1 MASSMKD
8 AFNISVRNEEIK
20 KSITNSIKS
29 QFPIEGSKKTIEL
42 ESLQIDDTSLTP
54 DDFPD
59 QKKAK
64 LAGKS
69 WDYPVYATMN
79 LVDNETGNTIDSTK
93 LKIGSIPM
101 MTNRF
106 STIIDGNEYHTMNQ
120 FRLKP
125 GIYTRVKNNG
135 QIVSQFNLEKGFNFE
150 MDLDPEKRIFYLTRK
165 NKHYELY
172 SILRA
177 LGIDDNEMR
186 KVWGED
192 VYKLNVGSSI
202 GKQEKIIIDLY
213 KQLTHQEVPY
223 DKAVEGLKEYF
234 NNTKVSP
241 FTTKITLGESFE
253 SVTPKA
259 LLATSQKILK
269 VRRGQEEPDQRDSL
283 TFKDLYG
290 VDDLLNAYFEKNT
303 PKIVAKI
310 ARSSE
315 NKDKLREIISS
326 SDYGDAIKNFFIGP
340 QADLSSTTPQTNPL
354 EMLNEWRK
362 TTIMGTG
369 GIQSRHAITEEARD
383 LHPSHI
389 GFLDPIATPDCTT
402 PDHEVFTK
410 TGWKYIDHINFEDE
424 ISCLINNRLEFHKP
438 ETITN
443 EHYEGPMYEGI
454 TARFSY
460 CVTPNHRMYVK
471 PDDHISKNYF
481 PEYRIETAKDMYG
494 KTRRFKINHLSYEGK
509 EKKFF
514 TLPGTKRNFS
524 LNDWSSLVGWYLSE
538 GHTAYYG
545 YGIFYSQI
553 SQCPE
558 ASLKKYER
566 ILKLLSKMK
575 LRYYTF
581 GTNIIITDKQLGNY
595 FKQFGK
601 SYDKFIPREYFD
613 FPRLA
618 RKKLFWSLLQGD
630 GRLCKNHGSNQ
641 KVFTSG
647 STMLAKDFEKLAISL
662 GYGVTHKIYPDN
674 REERY
679 IDIHEIRILQ
689 HENIQISGKLEHQ
702 KIINY
707 SGTVHCLSIPGGL
720 FLTRRNGG
728 ASYWT
733 GNSFKVGITLPL
745 TAEVIKKGKTIFTP
759 LLKNGSKVDEK
770 NLSKAYKDKTA
781 AEVWGIKLGFPDQ
794 YKIVNGII
802 KPKGRLV
809 KGYYKGKQTLF
820 KPSEVEYF
828 LVDPA
833 SMYSYTSNLVPF
845 LANTQ
850 GNRASMG
857 SRMLTQ
863 AVSLVNREKPFVQSH
878 YDEKDTWE
886 DITGSYLQPYAAEA
900 GEITYIDEDYIGLK
914 TNEGKD
920 VKIGLY
926 NYFPLNQNSYLHSK
940 PLVKVG
946 SKVKKGA
953 VLADHNF
960 SRDSVLSVGA
970 NVNVAYMP
978 WKGYNFEDGV
988 VATESFAEKF
998 TSSSMVKKSLYQAK
1012 NGMTRKSNYRTEF
1025 PDKLTPK
1032 NFSKLDADGIIKEG
1046 EKVEPGDI
1054 LVSYMEPRD
1063 MTTTEMLLKKMSK
1076 TSFLPYIDKSLE
1088 WPQDKIGVVKYVKKM
1103 GRSINIWI
1111 VVEHPMVVGDKISG
1125 RYGNKGI
1132 ITKIIPDNDAPH
1144 NKDGKRIDLIM
1155 SPAGVPGRINPSQL
1169 LETAAGK
1176 WSEKTGKK
1184 YIVKN
1189 FSGEDSLT
1197 DITNKL
1203 KKEKLEINEQLFD
1216 GKDGKPF
1223 ENKIFTGNQYIL
1235 RLMHDVEKK
1244 HKARERGS
1252 YDLNLQPAAGKSG
1265 GQSFDPMTMYAMIAH
1280 GASKNLRDATLIKGQ
1295 KNDEIWRSLQ
1305 LGLPL
1310 PTPKTNFVFD
1320 KLVAHLQ
1327 NAGVNVDKNG
1337 NYLITSPFTDKQLS
1351 RITAGE
1357 IKDAREVLRGKN
1369 LAPIKGG
1376 LFDLD
1381 VVGGMQGNK
1390 WAHINLNTKMPHPM
1404 FEDAI
1409 IKITGLTR
1417 PKFDKIMDET
1427 YDEDGITGTKL
1438 IQKKLSEINLKSEIR
1453 KTKAELKKA
1462 PKSKRSS
1469 LNKKYKHLD
1478 ALRTFEIKPSD
1489 LMISKFPVMPSK
1501 FRPIYPLPSGDLQ
1514 VSPINHHYRQIAQ
1527 TAYAIKTNKD
1537 LGFDEE
1543 LSRTARKDMYR
1554 VLKEAVGLQEPLHQQ
1569 MKRSAGI
1576 VKTIAG
1582 STPKEGFAQ
1591 RSVWAKRQDV
1601 SGRSTVTVDPSLGL
1615 DQAGIPIEMAKVI
1628 YRPFI
1633 IKEMLQM
1640 GFRTV
1645 EALEN
1650 IKNDGIASRK
1660 ALLKAMEKRPVL
1672 LNRAPTLHKHGI
1684 QAFKPQLVDGK
1695 DIKTNPLINA
1705 GFNLDY
1711 DGDSVS
1717 SIITIGYDFESSK
1730 NGGILKEFDFKLDFD
1745 QFMCYIIDRN
1755 IHINQDQIMIF
1766 KNTFLNFK
1774 NTKTN
1779 SIINRHISEIPYYKD
1794 RITKQTDAI
1803 TEYEVPDF
1811 VKVFAL
1817 ENGKQVFKPVA
1828 RFSIHKNL
1836 IMYKVTTGSKREV
1849 IASEDH
1855 SLICYN
1861 PKTGTIEKIKPEN
1874 SIGLLTP
1881 LPKSLKMSKEE
1892 KITKIE
1898 GWFIGAMVGDGW
1910 TNGKNTK
1917 LYKRTKNQL
1926 MLANSD
1932 TDIIKAAN
1940 DFIGKEGY
1948 SLTNTHDFDGH
1959 ESTSTKTTWANKFW
1973 SSYFRE
1979 EIGEGAKNKHL
1990 PRNFLFTS
1998 EDYRFGLLS
2007 GLIDTDGTVSKVKA
2021 KAKNVPQYMCS
2032 YTTISEELHYQI
2044 QQLAASLGIRTSVT
2058 TYMKDNLVYS
2068 IYIYMNDLVKIKNK
2082 VNLRSNKK
2090 ANILKEA
2097 FVSVDRKDIVPIK
2110 FTLAKYIQK
2119 NMISYIKHPV
2129 LYVQIS
2135 KAKKTGTLSR
2145 TLAIK
2150 ICDSFRPTNVEFKT
2164 WRKEIVRNNDL
2175 VWDTIKTIE
2184 PSDETIGYDLTVP
2197 GPYVFMLSNLMTV
2210 QDTMA
2215 VHVPVMDDAVDEAW
2229 GMLPSKNVF
2238 KAGDN
2243 SVVHAISKDYQLGL
2257 YYLTVPGKESKKRF
2271 RTVIEAETAGL
2282 GMTDIFSLNGKKTT
2296 IGIQLVN
2303 SILPKQF
2310 RDYDSLFD
2318 SIKVNSI
2325 LEKVAIETP
2334 ENFDQVISGLKDLG
2348 NRYGHIRGS
2357 SVSIDDLRIDTSIRD
2372 KILKKWESTL
2382 GPNSSDKKKI
2392 EAYKNAKTELKEKL
2406 HQKYSD
2412 SNKFYEW
2419 LKSGALRKEEGI
2431 IQMIGMPGILQ
2442 DIKGKEIP
2450 IPITKSYGEGLD
2462 SFDYWNSIYGVRK
2475 GTIDRAVNT
2484 QESGELN
2491 KRLLANTRKL
2501 LITEEDCG
2509 TNDGVEFYITD
2520 KNILDRTSAFEL
2532 DDIVEAGQLITLD
2545 IQQKL
2550 KKSRKDTIIVRSP
2563 LTCETSEGVCQKC
2576 YGLMPGGNFP
2586 PIGTN
2591 VGVLDGQAIS
2601 ERSTQLTMRTF
2612 HTGGVADVGGA
2623 VAGFKRL
2630 EQIFKVPETV
2640 PNKATLAQLDGQID
2654 SIKESPIGGKDILI
2668 NGINHYIPL
2677 NLEPTVKRYQTV
2689 TKGQKISTGVIKPQE
2704 LAELKTFKDAQRGM
2718 VQELDNIYENKFFQK
2733 TFETAIRGVTDNA
2746 EILEPGDTDF
2756 LPGDKVAASYIKKK
2770 NKALIKDGKTPA
2782 QFNEYFKSIEM
2793 LTDDGQDWLDRLSN
2807 VHLKNTIK
2815 DMASTKMASNI
2826 HGHNP
2831 LPAYMYGLEFSKDPK
2846 YTY

>member
-1 MASSMKD
+1 MANSIKN
-8 AFNISVRNEEIK
+8 AFDISIRNEEIR
-20 KSITNSIKS
+20 KSIANSIQS
-29 QFPIEGSKKTIEL
+29 QFPIKGSKKTIEL
-42 ESLQIDDTSLTP
+42 ENLEVANTSLTP

-59 QKKAK
+59 QKEAK

-69 WDYPVYATMN
+69 WDYPIYANMR
-79 LVDNETGNTIDSTK
+79 LVDNETGQALDSTR
-93 LKIGSIPM
+93 LKIGAIPM

-150 MDLDPEKRIFYLTRK
+150 MDLDPEKRIFFLTRK

-172 SILRA
+172 SILKA
-177 LGIDDNEMR
+177 LGVDDNEMR
-186 KVWGED
+186 KVWGEE

-213 KQLTHQEVPY
+213 KQLTHQEAPY

-269 VRRGQEEPDQRDSL
+269 VRKGQEEPDQRDSL

-303 PKIVAKI
+303 PKIISKL

-369 GIQSRHAITEEARD
+369 GIQSRHAITEAARD

-389 GFLDPIATPDCTT
+389 GFLDPIATPD
-402 PDHEVFTK
+402 
-410 TGWKYIDHINFEDE
+410 
-424 ISCLINNRLEFHKP
+424 
-438 ETITN
+438 
-443 EHYEGPMYEGI
+443 
-454 TARFSY
+454 
-460 CVTPNHRMYVK
+460 
-471 PDDHISKNYF
+471 
-481 PEYRIETAKDMYG
+481 
-494 KTRRFKINHLSYEGK
+494 
-509 EKKFF
+509 
-514 TLPGTKRNFS
+514 
-524 LNDWSSLVGWYLSE
+524 
-538 GHTAYYG
+538 
-545 YGIFYSQI
+545 
-553 SQCPE
+553 
-558 ASLKKYER
+558 
-566 ILKLLSKMK
+566 
-575 LRYYTF
+575 
-581 GTNIIITDKQLGNY
+581 
-595 FKQFGK
+595 
-601 SYDKFIPREYFD
+601 
-613 FPRLA
+613 
-618 RKKLFWSLLQGD
+618 
-630 GRLCKNHGSNQ
+630 
-641 KVFTSG
+641 
-647 STMLAKDFEKLAISL
+647 
-662 GYGVTHKIYPDN
+662 
-674 REERY
+674 
-679 IDIHEIRILQ
+679 
-689 HENIQISGKLEHQ
+689 
-702 KIINY
+702 
-707 SGTVHCLSIPGGL
+707 
-720 FLTRRNGG
+720 
-728 ASYWT
+728 
-733 GNSFKVGITLPL
+733 SFKVGITLPL
-745 TAEVIKKGKTIFTP
+745 TAEVIKKGKTILTP

-770 NLSKAYKDKTA
+770 NISKSFEDKTA
-781 AEVWGIKLGFPDQ
+781 AEIWETKLGFPDQ
-794 YKIVNGII
+794 YKIVNGTI

-828 LVDPA
+828 LIDTA

-863 AVSLVNREKPFVQSH
+863 AVGLSNREKPLVQSY
-878 YDEKDTWE
+878 YDDKQTWE
-886 DITGSYLQPYAAEA
+886 DITGLYLQPYAAEA
-900 GEITYIDEDYIGLK
+900 GEITYVDDDYIGLK
-914 TNEGKD
+914 TDKGKD

-926 NYFPLNQNSYLHSK
+926 NYFPLNQNSYLHST

-946 SKVKKGA
+946 DKVKKDE

-960 SRDSVLSVGA
+960 SKDSTLAVGA

-978 WKGYNFEDGV
+978 WKGFNFEDGV
-988 VATESFAEKF
+988 VVTESFADKF
-998 TSSSMVKKSLYQAK
+998 TSSSMVKKSLYQSK
-1012 NGMTRKSNYRTEF
+1012 EGITNKSKFRTIF

-1032 NFSKLDADGIIKEG
+1032 NYAKLDAEGIIKEG
-1046 EKVEPGDI
+1046 ERVEPNDI

-1063 MTTTEMLLKKMSK
+1063 MTSTEMMLKKMSK
-1076 TSFLPYIDKSLE
+1076 TSHLPYVDKPLE

-1103 GRSINIWI
+1103 GRSVNIWI
-1111 VVEHPMVVGDKISG
+1111 VVDHPMVVGDKISG

-1132 ITKIIPDNDAPH
+1132 ITKIIPDSDAPH
-1144 NKDGKRIDLIM
+1144 NKDGKRVDLIM

-1176 WSEKTGKK
+1176 WAEKTGNN

-1189 FSGEDSLT
+1189 FSGEDSLS

-1203 KKEKLEINEQLFD
+1203 KKEKIEINETLFD

-1244 HKARERGS
+1244 HKARERSS

-1265 GQSFDPMTMYAMIAH
+1265 GQSLDPMTMYAMVAH

-1295 KNDEIWRSLQ
+1295 KNEEIWQALQ

-1310 PTPKTNFVFD
+1310 PTPKTNFVWD

-1327 NAGVNVDKNG
+1327 NAGVNVNKNG
-1337 NYLITSPFTDKQLS
+1337 NYLITSPFTDKQLKNIS
-1351 RITAGE
+1351 SGE
-1357 IKDAREVLRGKN
+1357 IKNARDALRGKN

-1376 LFDLD
+1376 LFDPD
-1381 VVGGMQGNK
+1381 VTGGMQGSK

-1417 PKFDKIMDET
+1417 PKFETIMNET
-1427 YDEDGITGTKL
+1427 YSEDGVTGAKL
-1438 IQKKLSEINLKSEIR
+1438 IQKKLNEINLKSEIR

-1462 PKSKRSS
+1462 PKSKRSV
-1469 LNKKYKHLD
+1469 LNKKYKHLE
-1478 ALRTFEIKPSD
+1478 ALKTFEIKPSD

-1537 LGFDEE
+1537 LGFDDE

-1582 STPKEGFAQ
+1582 STPKEGLAQ

-1615 DQAGIPIEMAKVI
+1615 DEAGVPVDMAKTI
-1628 YRPFI
+1628 YKPFI
-1633 IKEMLQM
+1633 VKEMLQM
-1640 GFRTV
+1640 GFRPL
-1645 EALEN
+1645 EALED

-1660 ALLKAMEKRPVL
+1660 ALLKAMDKRPIL

-1684 QAFKPQLVDGK
+1684 QAFKPILEPGK

-1711 DGDSVS
+1711 DGD
-1717 SIITIGYDFESSK
+1717 
-1730 NGGILKEFDFKLDFD
+1730 
-1745 QFMCYIIDRN
+1745 
-1755 IHINQDQIMIF
+1755 
-1766 KNTFLNFK
+1766 
-1774 NTKTN
+1774 
-1779 SIINRHISEIPYYKD
+1779 
-1794 RITKQTDAI
+1794 
-1803 TEYEVPDF
+1803 
-1811 VKVFAL
+1811 
-1817 ENGKQVFKPVA
+1817 
-1828 RFSIHKNL
+1828 
-1836 IMYKVTTGSKREV
+1836 
-1849 IASEDH
+1849 
-1855 SLICYN
+1855 
-1861 PKTGTIEKIKPEN
+1861 
-1874 SIGLLTP
+1874 
-1881 LPKSLKMSKEE
+1881 
-1892 KITKIE
+1892 
-1898 GWFIGAMVGDGW
+1898 
-1910 TNGKNTK
+1910 
-1917 LYKRTKNQL
+1917 
-1926 MLANSD
+1926 
-1932 TDIIKAAN
+1932 
-1940 DFIGKEGY
+1940 
-1948 SLTNTHDFDGH
+1948 
-1959 ESTSTKTTWANKFW
+1959 
-1973 SSYFRE
+1973 
-1979 EIGEGAKNKHL
+1979 
-1990 PRNFLFTS
+1990 
-1998 EDYRFGLLS
+1998 
-2007 GLIDTDGTVSKVKA
+2007 
-2021 KAKNVPQYMCS
+2021 
-2032 YTTISEELHYQI
+2032 
-2044 QQLAASLGIRTSVT
+2044 
-2058 TYMKDNLVYS
+2058 
-2068 IYIYMNDLVKIKNK
+2068 
-2082 VNLRSNKK
+2082 
-2090 ANILKEA
+2090 
-2097 FVSVDRKDIVPIK
+2097 
-2110 FTLAKYIQK
+2110 
-2119 NMISYIKHPV
+2119 
-2129 LYVQIS
+2129 
-2135 KAKKTGTLSR
+2135 
-2145 TLAIK
+2145 
-2150 ICDSFRPTNVEFKT
+2150 
-2164 WRKEIVRNNDL
+2164 
-2175 VWDTIKTIE
+2175 
-2184 PSDETIGYDLTVP
+2184 
-2197 GPYVFMLSNLMTV
+2197 
-2210 QDTMA
+2210 TMA
-2215 VHVPVMDDAVDEAW
+2215 VHVPVTDEAVDEAW

-2257 YYLTVPGKESKKRF
+2257 YYLTVPGRESKKRF
-2271 RTVIEAETAGL
+2271 KTVTEARDAGL
-2282 GMTDIFSLNGKKTT
+2282 GYTDVFSLNGKKTT
-2296 IGIQLVN
+2296 IGIQMVN
-2303 SILPKQF
+2303 AILPKQF
-2310 RDYDSLFD
+2310 RDYDNLFD
-2318 SIKVNSI
+2318 SRKVNSI
-2325 LEKVAIETP
+2325 LEKIANETP
-2334 ENFDQVISGLKDLG
+2334 EDFDKVISGLKDLG
-2348 NRYGHIRGS
+2348 NTYGHERGS
-2357 SVSIDDLRIDTSIRD
+2357 SVSLDDLRIDNSIRD
-2372 KILKKWESTL
+2372 KIIKKWELTL

-2392 EAYKNAKTELKEKL
+2392 EAYKNAKTELKGELYK
-2406 HQKYSD
+2406 KYSD

-2419 LKSGALRKEEGI
+2419 LKSGALGKEEGV

-2442 DIKGKEIP
+2442 DTKGEEIP

-2501 LITEEDCG
+2501 LVIEEDCK
-2509 TNDGVEFYITD
+2509 TTDGVDFYVTD
-2520 KNILDRTSAFEL
+2520 KNILDRTSAFEI
-2532 DDIVEAGQLITLD
+2532 DNIVETGQLITPD

-2550 KKSRKDTIIVRSP
+2550 KKSKLDTIVVRSP

-2576 YGLMPGGNFP
+2576 YGLMAGGNFP

-2612 HTGGVADVGGA
+2612 HTGGAADSGGGA

-2640 PNKATLAQLDGQID
+2640 PGKATLAQVDGQID
-2654 SIKESPIGGKDILI
+2654 SVKESPIGGKDMLI
-2668 NGINHYIPL
+2668 NGINHYIPQ
-2677 NLEPTVKRYQTV
+2677 NLDPTVKAHQTV
-2689 TKGQKISTGVIKPQE
+2689 TKGQKISTGVVKPQE
-2704 LAELKTFKDAQRGM
+2704 LADLKNFKEAQRGM
-2718 VQELDNIYENKFFQK
+2718 VQELDDIYENKFYQK

-2746 EILEPGDTDF
+2746 EILEPGDTEF

-2770 NKALIKDGKTPA
+2770 NKALIKDNKTPA
-2782 QFNEYFKSIEM
+2782 QFKEYFKSIEM

-2807 VHLKNTIK
+2807 VHLKSTIK
-2815 DMASTKMASNI
+2815 DMASTRMASNI

-2831 LPAYMYGLEFSKDPK
+2831 LPAYMYGLEFAKDPK
-2846 YTY
+2846 SPY

>member
-20 KSITNSIKS
+20 KSITNSIRS

-69 WDYPVYATMN
+69 WDYPVYATMR

-172 SILRA
+172 SILKA

-234 NNTKVSP
+234 DNTKVSP
-241 FTTKITLGESFE
+241 FTTKITLGKSFE

-290 VDDLLNAYFEKNT
+290 VDDLLNTYFEKNT

-389 GFLDPIATPDCTT
+389 GFLDPIATPD
-402 PDHEVFTK
+402 
-410 TGWKYIDHINFEDE
+410 
-424 ISCLINNRLEFHKP
+424 
-438 ETITN
+438 
-443 EHYEGPMYEGI
+443 
-454 TARFSY
+454 
-460 CVTPNHRMYVK
+460 
-471 PDDHISKNYF
+471 
-481 PEYRIETAKDMYG
+481 
-494 KTRRFKINHLSYEGK
+494 
-509 EKKFF
+509 
-514 TLPGTKRNFS
+514 
-524 LNDWSSLVGWYLSE
+524 
-538 GHTAYYG
+538 
-545 YGIFYSQI
+545 
-553 SQCPE
+553 
-558 ASLKKYER
+558 
-566 ILKLLSKMK
+566 
-575 LRYYTF
+575 
-581 GTNIIITDKQLGNY
+581 
-595 FKQFGK
+595 
-601 SYDKFIPREYFD
+601 
-613 FPRLA
+613 
-618 RKKLFWSLLQGD
+618 
-630 GRLCKNHGSNQ
+630 
-641 KVFTSG
+641 
-647 STMLAKDFEKLAISL
+647 
-662 GYGVTHKIYPDN
+662 
-674 REERY
+674 
-679 IDIHEIRILQ
+679 
-689 HENIQISGKLEHQ
+689 
-702 KIINY
+702 
-707 SGTVHCLSIPGGL
+707 
-720 FLTRRNGG
+720 
-728 ASYWT
+728 
-733 GNSFKVGITLPL
+733 SFKVGITLPL

-1155 SPAGVPGRINPSQL
+1155 SPAGVPGRINPGQL

-1189 FSGEDSLT
+1189 FSGEDSLA

-1650 IKNDGIASRK
+1650 IKNDGVASRK

-1711 DGDSVS
+1711 DG
-1717 SIITIGYDFESSK
+1717 
-1730 NGGILKEFDFKLDFD
+1730 
-1745 QFMCYIIDRN
+1745 
-1755 IHINQDQIMIF
+1755 
-1766 KNTFLNFK
+1766 
-1774 NTKTN
+1774 
-1779 SIINRHISEIPYYKD
+1779 
-1794 RITKQTDAI
+1794 
-1803 TEYEVPDF
+1803 
-1811 VKVFAL
+1811 
-1817 ENGKQVFKPVA
+1817 
-1828 RFSIHKNL
+1828 
-1836 IMYKVTTGSKREV
+1836 
-1849 IASEDH
+1849 
-1855 SLICYN
+1855 
-1861 PKTGTIEKIKPEN
+1861 
-1874 SIGLLTP
+1874 
-1881 LPKSLKMSKEE
+1881 
-1892 KITKIE
+1892 
-1898 GWFIGAMVGDGW
+1898 
-1910 TNGKNTK
+1910 
-1917 LYKRTKNQL
+1917 
-1926 MLANSD
+1926 
-1932 TDIIKAAN
+1932 
-1940 DFIGKEGY
+1940 
-1948 SLTNTHDFDGH
+1948 
-1959 ESTSTKTTWANKFW
+1959 
-1973 SSYFRE
+1973 
-1979 EIGEGAKNKHL
+1979 
-1990 PRNFLFTS
+1990 
-1998 EDYRFGLLS
+1998 
-2007 GLIDTDGTVSKVKA
+2007 
-2021 KAKNVPQYMCS
+2021 
-2032 YTTISEELHYQI
+2032 
-2044 QQLAASLGIRTSVT
+2044 
-2058 TYMKDNLVYS
+2058 
-2068 IYIYMNDLVKIKNK
+2068 
-2082 VNLRSNKK
+2082 
-2090 ANILKEA
+2090 
-2097 FVSVDRKDIVPIK
+2097 
-2110 FTLAKYIQK
+2110 
-2119 NMISYIKHPV
+2119 
-2129 LYVQIS
+2129 
-2135 KAKKTGTLSR
+2135 
-2145 TLAIK
+2145 
-2150 ICDSFRPTNVEFKT
+2150 
-2164 WRKEIVRNNDL
+2164 
-2175 VWDTIKTIE
+2175 
-2184 PSDETIGYDLTVP
+2184 
-2197 GPYVFMLSNLMTV
+2197 
-2210 QDTMA
+2210 DTMA

-2271 RTVIEAETAGL
+2271 KTVIEAENAGL

-2406 HQKYSD
+2406 YQKYSD

-2509 TNDGVEFYITD
+2509 TNDGVEFYVTD

-2563 LTCETSEGVCQKC
+2563 LTCETSEGVCQRC

-2677 NLEPTVKRYQTV
+2677 NLEPTVKKYQTV

-2704 LAELKTFKDAQRGM
+2704 LAELRTFKDAQRGM

-2756 LPGDKVAASYIKKK
+2756 LPGDKVAASFIKKK

-2831 LPAYMYGLEFSKDPK
+2831 LPAYMYGLEFAKDPR
-2846 YTY
+2846 YAY